1 MIHLYAWAT
10 PNGLKPLILLE
21 ELEMP
26 YTLHEVDLGAGAQHE
41 EAFRRI
47 SPNEKIPA
55 LVDDAPTDAGEP
67 LAIFE
72 SGPILRYLAQLGGR
86 FLPETPRARWTTES
100 WLAFQIANVGPN
112 FGQAHHFD
120 ERKETEA
127 YAFGRY
133 HAETSRLVHVLE
145 RRLAEVP
152 YLAGDAYTIAD
163 IATWP
168 WVRKAEQWFGIA
180 WADIPNVRRWER
192 AIADRPAVQRAKAIR
207 FGEG

>member
-1 MIHLYAWAT
+1 MIHLYAWVT

-26 YTLHEVDLGAGAQHE
+26 YELHQVDLGAGAQHE
-41 EAFRRI
+41 GAFRRI
-47 SPNEKIPA
+47 NPNEKIPA
-55 LVDDAPTDAGEP
+55 LVDDAPADGGEP

-72 SGPILRYLAQLGGR
+72 SGPILAYLAELGGR
-86 FLPETPRARWTTES
+86 FLPESPRARWATES
-100 WLAFQIANVGPN
+100 WLAFQIANVGPY
-112 FGQAHHFD
+112 FGQAHHF
-120 ERKETEA
+120 EKRKESDPYA
-127 YAFGRY
+127 YERY
-133 HAETSRLVHVLE
+133 HTETRRLVQVLE

-168 WVRKAEQWFGIA
+168 WVRKAEQWYGIS
-180 WADIPNVRRWER
+180 WDSIPNVRRWER
-192 AIADRPAVQRAKAIR
+192 AIAERPAVQRARSIR